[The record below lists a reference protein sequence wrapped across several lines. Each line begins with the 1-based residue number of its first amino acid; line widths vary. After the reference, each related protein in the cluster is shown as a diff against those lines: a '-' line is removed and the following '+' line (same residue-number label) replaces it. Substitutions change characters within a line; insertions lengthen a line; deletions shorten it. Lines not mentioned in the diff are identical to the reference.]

1 MLIPIL
7 LFTFLGSGISLAIA
21 SLLLFKK
28 ELIEGKTHFMVA
40 FAAGAMLSVAFL
52 DLLPE
57 AVETLGQIGQIS
69 QIGGTILAGMVVF
82 FFLERSLLWYHHHAC
97 LPAGR
102 VVPEGEDCRGT
113 KPAASL
119 IIIGDALHNFLDGV
133 TIAGAF
139 LISWPLGAITS
150 LAVFFHEIPHEIGN
164 FGALLAL
171 GLQRQRVLFFN
182 LLSAT
187 VAFLGAIFAFYF
199 FNFFANFIP
208 YLIAFAA
215 GNFIYIAASDLLPE
229 LHEHFEKKHAL
240 SETLSF
246 LLGIGV
252 ILLTIKVFG

>member
-1 MLIPIL
+1 MLIWIL
-7 LFTFLGSGISLAIA
+7 AFTFLGSGISLGIA
-21 SLLLFKK
+21 SLLLLKK
-28 ELIEGKTHFMVA
+28 KFIEGKTHFMVA

-57 AVETLGQIGQIS
+57 AVETIGELGGLRDF
-69 QIGGTILAGMVVF
+69 GRVFNFTFFGMIAF
-82 FFLERSLLWYHHHAC
+82 FFLERSLLWYHHHGC
-97 LPAGR
+97 
-102 VVPEGEDCRGT
+102 PEGDDCSGT
-113 KPAASL
+113 KPAATL
-119 IIIGDALHNFLDGV
+119 IIIGDGLHNFLDGV

-139 LISWPLGAITS
+139 LISWPLGVITS

-187 VAFLGAIFAFYF
+187 AAFLGAIFAFCF
-199 FNFFANFIP
+199 FKFFANFIP

-229 LHEHFEKKHAL
+229 LHEHFERKHAL
-240 SETLSF
+240 GETLSF
-246 LLGIGV
+246 FLGIGI
-252 ILLTIKVFG
+252 ILLTIKIFG